1 MQNTVRCVDK
11 IQAIFSL
18 TGLFTDHLTKEISDP
33 MTIKVAINGF
43 GRIGRL
49 ALRAAWH
56 RDDYEIVKINEV
68 AGDAHAAAHLLKYD
82 SVHGTWDR
90 SVTSEGSGSEAR
102 IVIDGQSIAYSQNQH
117 IADTDWS
124 GVDMVVE
131 CTGTFKSQEA
141 LAPYFDQSVKKVVV
155 SAPVKDG
162 TLNVVMGVND
172 HLYTNQAIVTAASC
186 TTNCL
191 APVVDVLL
199 KSFGIKHA
207 AITTIHDI
215 TNTQSILDEYHSD
228 LRRSRASGL
237 SLIPTSTGSAT
248 AITEIF
254 PELKGRINGLAV
266 RVPLAN
272 ASLTD
277 CVFELESEVDVDQVN
292 DALRTAAEERLNGIL
307 GFSDLPLVSVDYT
320 NDKRSGI
327 VDGLST
333 MVINKSQVK
342 VLIWY
347 DNEIGYV
354 NRMMEL
360 AAKVAASIKR

>member
-1 MQNTVRCVDK
+1 
-11 IQAIFSL
+11 
-18 TGLFTDHLTKEISDP
+18 
-33 MTIKVAINGF
+33 MTIRIGINGF

-56 RDDYEIVKINEV
+56 WPHFDIVHVNEM
-68 AGDAHAAAHLLKYD
+68 AGDAKSAAHLLKYD
-82 SVHGTWDR
+82 SVHGTWEETATAAGEQTR
-90 SVTSEGSGSEAR
+90 QTLQINHKSIRYTQSQTIEGG
-102 IVIDGQSIAYSQNQH
+102 
-117 IADTDWS
+117 DWS
-124 GVDMVVE
+124 DVDVVIE
-131 CTGTFKSQEA
+131 CTGKFKSQQL
-141 LAPYFDQSVKKVVV
+141 LAPFFAQGVKKVVV
-155 SAPVKDG
+155 SAPIKDG

-172 HLYTNQAIVTAASC
+172 HLYSGQDIVTAASC

-191 APVVDVLL
+191 APVVDVLQQ
-199 KSFGIKHA
+199 SFGIKHGS
-207 AITTIHDI
+207 ITTIHDI

-228 LRRSRASGL
+228 LRRARASGL
-237 SLIPTSTGSAT
+237 SLIPASTGSAT

-277 CVFELESEVDVDQVN
+277 CVFELEQEVTAERVNQALKLASEG
-292 DALRTAAEERLNGIL
+292 RLQGIL
-307 GFSDLPLVSVDYT
+307 GYSDIPLVSVDYT
-320 NDKRSGI
+320 NDKRSGV

-333 MVINKSQVK
+333 MVINNTQVK

-354 NRMMEL
+354 NRLMEL
-360 AAKVAASIKR
+360 AAKVAAGL

>member
-1 MQNTVRCVDK
+1 M
-11 IQAIFSL
+11 S
-18 TGLFTDHLTKEISDP
+18 
-33 MTIKVAINGF
+33 IKVGINGF

-49 ALRAAWH
+49 ALRAAW
-56 RDDYEIVKINEV
+56 DSDAFEITHINEI
-68 AGDAHAAAHLLKYD
+68 AGDAKSAAHLLRFD

-90 SVTSEGSGSEAR
+90 EISANQANDQ
-102 IVIDGQSIAYSQNQH
+102 IIIDGKAIHYSSTKA
-117 IADTDWS
+117 IEDGPWRA
-124 GVDMVVE
+124 VDLVVE
-131 CTGTFKSQEA
+131 CTGTFKSKQI
-141 LAPYFDQSVKKVVV
+141 LAPYFDHGVSRVVV
-155 SAPVKDG
+155 SAPIKDG
-162 TLNVVMGVND
+162 TLNIVMGVND
-172 HLYTNQAIVTAASC
+172 DLYQGQDIVTAASC

-191 APVVDVLL
+191 APVVDVLQ
-199 KSFGIKHA
+199 SNFGIEHGS
-207 AITTIHDI
+207 ITTIHDI

-228 LRRSRASGL
+228 LRRARASSM

-254 PELKGRINGLAV
+254 PELKGRINGVAV

-277 CVFELESEVDVDQVN
+277 CVFELQKQVTSDEVNAALKTASEG
-292 DALRTAAEERLNGIL
+292 RLKGIL
-307 GFSDLPLVSVDYT
+307 GYEDLPLVSVDYT

-333 MVINKSQVK
+333 MVVNNTQVK

-347 DNEIGYV
+347 DNETGYV

-360 AAKVAASIKR
+360 AAKVAASI

>member
-1 MQNTVRCVDK
+1 
-11 IQAIFSL
+11 
-18 TGLFTDHLTKEISDP
+18 
-33 MTIKVAINGF
+33 MTIRIGINGF

-56 RDDYEIVKINEV
+56 WPHFDIVHVNEM
-68 AGDAHAAAHLLKYD
+68 AGDAKSAAHLLKYD
-82 SVHGTWDR
+82 SVHGTWEET
-90 SVTSEGSGSEAR
+90 VTAAAEKTRQTLQINDKSIRYTQSQTIEGGDWPDVDV
-102 IVIDGQSIAYSQNQH
+102 VI
-117 IADTDWS
+117 
-124 GVDMVVE
+124 E
-131 CTGTFKSQEA
+131 CTGKFKSQQL
-141 LAPYFDQSVKKVVV
+141 LAPFFAQGVKKVVI
-155 SAPVKDG
+155 SAPIKDG

-172 HLYTNQAIVTAASC
+172 HLYSGQDIVTAASC

-191 APVVDVLL
+191 APVVDVLQQ
-199 KSFGIKHA
+199 SFGIKHGS
-207 AITTIHDI
+207 ITTIHDI

-228 LRRSRASGL
+228 LRRARASGL

-277 CVFELESEVDVDQVN
+277 CVFELEQEVTAERVNQALKLASEG
-292 DALRTAAEERLNGIL
+292 RLQGIL
-307 GFSDLPLVSVDYT
+307 GYSDIPLVSVDYT
-320 NDKRSGI
+320 NDKRSGV

-333 MVINKSQVK
+333 MVINNTQVK

-354 NRMMEL
+354 NRLMEL
-360 AAKVAASIKR
+360 AAKVATGL

>member
-1 MQNTVRCVDK
+1 MTVK
-11 IQAIFSL
+11 I
-18 TGLFTDHLTKEISDP
+18 G
-33 MTIKVAINGF
+33 INGF

-49 ALRAAWH
+49 ALRAAWDRH
-56 RDDYEIVKINEV
+56 DYEIVQINEV
-68 AGDAHAAAHLLKYD
+68 AGDASAAAHLLKYD
-82 SVHGTWDR
+82 SVHGTWQK
-90 SVTSEGSGSEAR
+90 EISGADAKLC
-102 IVIDGQSIAYSQNQH
+102 IDGQPIAYTQNQS

-124 GVDMVVE
+124 AVDMVVE
-131 CTGTFKSQEA
+131 CTGTFKSQQA
-141 LAPYFDQSVKKVVV
+141 LAPYFDQGVKRVVV

-172 HLYTNQAIVTAASC
+172 HLYSNQTIVTAASC

-191 APVVDVLL
+191 APVVDVLQ
-199 KSFGIKHA
+199 KTFGIKHA

-228 LRRSRASGL
+228 LRRSRASGM

-277 CVFELESEVDVDQVN
+277 CVFELDGEVTVDQVN
-292 DALRTAAEERLNGIL
+292 DALRDAAEGRLQGIL

-360 AAKVAASIKR
+360 TAKVASLIRS

>member
-1 MQNTVRCVDK
+1 
-11 IQAIFSL
+11 
-18 TGLFTDHLTKEISDP
+18 
-33 MTIKVAINGF
+33 MTIRIGINGF

-56 RDDYEIVKINEV
+56 WPHFDIVHVNEM
-68 AGDAHAAAHLLKYD
+68 AGDAKSAAHLLKYD
-82 SVHGTWDR
+82 SVHGTWEETATAAGEQTRQTLQINDKSIR
-90 SVTSEGSGSEAR
+90 YTQSQTIEGG
-102 IVIDGQSIAYSQNQH
+102 
-117 IADTDWS
+117 DWS
-124 GVDMVVE
+124 DVDVVIE
-131 CTGTFKSQEA
+131 CTGKFKSQQL
-141 LAPYFDQSVKKVVV
+141 LAPFFAQGVKKVVV
-155 SAPVKDG
+155 SAPIKDG

-172 HLYTNQAIVTAASC
+172 HLYSGQDIVTAASC

-191 APVVDVLL
+191 APVVDVLQQ
-199 KSFGIKHA
+199 SFGIKHGS
-207 AITTIHDI
+207 ITTIHDI

-228 LRRSRASGL
+228 LRRARASGL

-277 CVFELESEVDVDQVN
+277 CVFELEQEVTAERVNQALKLASEG
-292 DALRTAAEERLNGIL
+292 RLQGIL
-307 GFSDLPLVSVDYT
+307 GYSDIPLVSVDYT
-320 NDKRSGI
+320 NDKRSGV

-333 MVINKSQVK
+333 MVINNTQVK

-347 DNEIGYV
+347 DNEI
-354 NRMMEL
+354 
-360 AAKVAASIKR
+360 

>member
-1 MQNTVRCVDK
+1 MTV
-11 IQAIFSL
+11 
-18 TGLFTDHLTKEISDP
+18 
-33 MTIKVAINGF
+33 KVGINGF

-49 ALRAAWH
+49 ALRESWGAADWQVVH
-56 RDDYEIVKINEV
+56 INET
-68 AGDAHAAAHLLKYD
+68 AGDAASAAHLLKFD

-90 SVTSEGSGSEAR
+90 DIEADTEGHQIA
-102 IVIDGQSIAYSQNQH
+102 IDGQTIGYSQCQS
-117 IADTDWS
+117 IDETPWAAA
-124 GVDMVVE
+124 GVDLIVE
-131 CTGTFKSQEA
+131 CTGTLKTEDK
-141 LAPYFDQSVKKVVV
+141 LAPFFDQGVKKVLV
-155 SAPVKDG
+155 SAPIKGLPEERVV
-162 TLNVVMGVND
+162 NVVMGVND
-172 HLYTNQAIVTAASC
+172 HRYQGQKIVTAASC

-191 APVVDVLL
+191 APVIDVLH
-199 KSFGIKHA
+199 SCFGIEHGS
-207 AITTIHDI
+207 ITTIHDI

-228 LRRSRASGL
+228 LRRARASSM

-254 PELKGRINGLAV
+254 PELKGKLNGLAV

-277 CVFELESEVDVDQVN
+277 CVFELQQQVSAEQVN
-292 DALRTAAEERLNGIL
+292 SALQTAAQGRLKGIL
-307 GFSDLPLVSVDYT
+307 GFEDRPLVSVDYT
-320 NDKRSGI
+320 NDRRSGI

-333 MVINKSQVK
+333 MVVNKRQVK

-360 AAKVAASIKR
+360 AGKIAQSM

>member
-1 MQNTVRCVDK
+1 
-11 IQAIFSL
+11 
-18 TGLFTDHLTKEISDP
+18 
-33 MTIKVAINGF
+33 MTIKIGINGF

-56 RDDYEIVKINEV
+56 WDDYDIVQINEI
-68 AGDAHAAAHLLKYD
+68 AGDAKAAAHLLKYD
-82 SVHGTWDR
+82 SVHGTWDEEI
-90 SVTSEGSGSEAR
+90 TGKSEGEAA
-102 IVIDGQSIAYSQNQH
+102 ITIGGQSVRYTQSRSIEA
-117 IADTDWS
+117 TDWS
-124 GVDMVVE
+124 AVDMVIE
-131 CTGTFKSQEA
+131 CTGKFKSQQL
-141 LAPYFDQSVKKVVV
+141 LAPYFTQGVKKVIV

-162 TLNVVMGVND
+162 TLNIVMGVND
-172 HLYTNQAIVTAASC
+172 NKYDDQAIVTAASC

-191 APVVDVLL
+191 APVVDVLQ
-199 KSFGIKHA
+199 KTFGIEHG

-228 LRRSRASGL
+228 LRRSRASGM

-277 CVFELESEVDVDQVN
+277 CVFELSRDVSVEEVN
-292 DALRTAAEERLNGIL
+292 GALRSAAAGRLKGVL
-307 GFSDLPLVSVDYT
+307 GFSDMPLVSVDYT
-320 NDKRSGI
+320 NDTRSGI

-333 MVINKSQVK
+333 MVINKTQVK

-347 DNEIGYV
+347 DNEVGYV

-360 AAKVAASIKR
+360 AAKVAASIER